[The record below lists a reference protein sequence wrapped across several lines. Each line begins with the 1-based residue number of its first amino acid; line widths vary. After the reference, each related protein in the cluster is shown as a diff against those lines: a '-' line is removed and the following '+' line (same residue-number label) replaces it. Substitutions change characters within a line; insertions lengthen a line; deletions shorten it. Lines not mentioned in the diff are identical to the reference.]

1 MASRR
6 PNILGSLAPS
16 QQAHPMTEQ
25 RASEL
30 GAQAGKGIWAACM
43 YTSEALRI
51 VVEPLVHLIDR
62 ATVAKMQHE
71 ADHLTRQAAAKA
83 RR

>member
-1 MASRR
+1 
-6 PNILGSLAPS
+6 
-16 QQAHPMTEQ
+16 MTEQ
-25 RASEL
+25 RAGDL
-30 GAQAGKGIWAACM
+30 GAQVGRGVWAACM

-51 VVEPLVHLIDR
+51 VLEPVVHAIDR
-62 ATVAKMQHE
+62 ATVAYVQHE